1 MSVAALAIDNFLS
14 DIQWSSIQ
22 SNISDYLDPSTY
34 KDERDSLHELINVW
48 IEECMDRGEDEVAFS
63 LAGSVE

>member
-1 MSVAALAIDNFLS
+1 MSVAAIAIDNFLS

-22 SNISDYLDPSTY
+22 SNISGYLDPSTY

-48 IEECMDRGEDEVAFS
+48 IEEKMKS
-63 LAGSVE
+63 LSL